1 MAPSIV
7 RRDNSRRV
15 FIVKDAKS
23 TYGHRVPR
31 RAASPPARRRR
42 TPEEARRLILDAT
55 ARLLGE
61 RGPDAVG
68 LKDVAAEAGVS
79 HALVTHY
86 FGTVDALIDAALEEH
101 AQIHR
106 DALLAQILGRPDA
119 GPREWM
125 QAWFRWAD
133 RPAVARLLAWSF
145 LTGRVAK
152 KDFFAR
158 RMRGARKVADA
169 IEERV
174 RGERGEVPFTRPDLD
189 FAVLLLLAATHGYA
203 LGKRGYWPS
212 LGVDEPGDGEDRF
225 FFDRLADLV
234 LGALLSGPASPAR
247 PNT

>member
-1 MAPSIV
+1 MA
-7 RRDNSRRV
+7 RRPA
-15 FIVKDAKS
+15 I
-23 TYGHRVPR
+23 PI
-31 RAASPPARRRR
+31 PPRRRR
-42 TPEEARRLILDAT
+42 TPEEARRLILDAA

-101 AQIHR
+101 AERHR
-106 DALLAQILGRPDA
+106 EDLLAQILGRPDA

-125 QAWFRWAD
+125 EAFFRWAD

-145 LTGRVAK
+145 LTGRIAK

-158 RMRGARKVADA
+158 RMRGARRVADA
-169 IEERV
+169 IEQRV
-174 RGERGEVPFTRPDLD
+174 QGERGEVPFTRADLD
-189 FAVLLLLAATHGYA
+189 FAVLLLLAATQGYA

-212 LGVDEPGDGEDRF
+212 LGVDEPGEAEDRF

-234 LGALLSGPASPAR
+234 LGMLLADRSPAAR
-247 PNT
+247 APRRGG